1 VALLTARAHFLQV
14 MPRGQYTFLKKLPT
28 GVTFVDEEG
37 KASKMPARHAGVLIS
52 ADPER

>member
-1 VALLTARAHFLQV
+1 

-28 GVTFVDEEG
+28 GVIFVDEEG
-37 KASKMPARHAGVLIS
+37 KASKMPARHAGAIIL